1 MVETISPEQ
10 ARDKI
15 ASGEVDVIDV
25 RDVDEWTSGHIPEA
39 RPVPL
44 DELRANPDAAL
55 KRDSIL
61 FVCAKGMR
69 SMTAA
74 KLAER
79 LGFSKLFSLDGGTA
93 AWRQA
98 GLPIVAGQWAG
109 DGI

>member
-1 MVETISPEQ
+1 M
-10 ARDKI
+10 
-15 ASGEVDVIDV
+15 
-25 RDVDEWTSGHIPEA
+25 
-39 RPVPL
+39 PL
-44 DELRANPDAAL
+44 EELRANPESAL

-79 LGFSKLFSLDGGTA
+79 LGFSKLFSLDGGTN
-93 AWRQA
+93 AWKSA
-98 GLPIVAGQWAG
+98 GLPIVVGQWAG

>member
-1 MVETISPEQ
+1 MVETITPQ
-10 ARDKI
+10 KAREII
-15 ASGEVDVIDV
+15 AAGEVDVIDV
-25 RDVDEWTSGHIPEA
+25 RDVDEWTAGHIAEA

-79 LGFSKLFSLDGGTA
+79 LGFNKLFSLDGGTA
-93 AWRQA
+93 AWSRA
-98 GLPIVAGQWAG
+98 GLPLVVGQWAG